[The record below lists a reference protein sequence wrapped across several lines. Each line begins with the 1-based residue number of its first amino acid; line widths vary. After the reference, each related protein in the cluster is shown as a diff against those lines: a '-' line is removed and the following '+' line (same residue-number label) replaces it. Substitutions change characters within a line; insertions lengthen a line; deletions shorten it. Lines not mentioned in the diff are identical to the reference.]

1 MGHTTLAVKVRVPEK
16 PMRRPAVSQSGG
28 DLCERWPAL
37 HERVRFNSTLE
48 ALALRRLADADLSG
62 CRSAFVML
70 LERLD
75 LAHPGEHGREVVL
88 LLLDLLQQ
96 VNRRLHG
103 PADRPA
109 YQAQRLALVERFAG
123 IQDPAEAGEL
133 FLPALDRL
141 LAPPEPDARRRHPM
155 VERAQ
160 AFVEQNYARPLS
172 LSRVASELEVSSN
185 YLSRMFRREN
195 GGTLTSYIHR
205 VRLEHALLLLASGGR
220 SLSEIAYVVG
230 YRNYRDFYRNFIK
243 HEQASPRQIR
253 YRLSTERPA
262 ARRLPPAATFTK
274 RSEAV

>member
-1 MGHTTLAVKVRVPEK
+1 
-16 PMRRPAVSQSGG
+16 
-28 DLCERWPAL
+28 
-37 HERVRFNSTLE
+37 
-48 ALALRRLADADLSG
+48 
-62 CRSAFVML
+62 ML
-70 LERLD
+70 LDRLD
-75 LAHPGEHGREVVL
+75 LSHPGEHGREVVL

-123 IQDPAEAGEL
+123 IHDPAEAGKS
-133 FLPALDRL
+133 FLPALDRI
-141 LAPPEPDARRRHPM
+141 LAPPEPDSRRRHPM
-155 VERAQ
+155 VERAR
-160 AFVEQNYARPLS
+160 AYVEENYTRPLS
-172 LSRVASELEVSSN
+172 LSRVAAELGVSSN
-185 YLSRMFRREN
+185 YLSRMFRRES

-253 YRLSTERPA
+253 YRLAERPA
-262 ARRLPPAATFTK
+262 ARGLLAPAPFRK
-274 RSEAV
+274 RGAAL